1 MEIQGLDCVSCI
13 VVTFLTTNNK
23 IVSMSND
30 SNSAFNSQK
39 TLSVL
44 TDRKIDVAD
53 FTASILSNLTKEISE
68 GILLSR
74 ASDTCQNIPSPPRF
88 FVRLLVTEEDEAQ
101 QCSRL
106 HTVQTQKYI
115 QKKHRRNL
123 SLGGNWSLPGNW
135 GGPTVYGFTY
145 MKFEFTLTC
154 STKYIICRPCL
165 LSYLCPG
172 RALGSSRRQP

>member
-74 ASDTCQNIPSPPRF
+74 ASDTCQNIPSPPCF

-135 GGPTVYGFTY
+135 GGPTVYGYTY
-145 MKFEFTLTC
+145 MKFEF
-154 STKYIICRPCL
+154 KH
-165 LSYLCPG
+165 
-172 RALGSSRRQP
+172 